1 MGARAAIIVGKQF
14 EQTQTVDIRLL
25 HKPLIRSVLRGE
37 ESAEVGAIHEALRK
51 KVLGF
56 DVNRLG
62 QLGYDLRGERLQG
75 GKESMENDGF
85 TIRSG
90 FSNAYW
96 NLVQTLSCVKAYS
109 SKVYCCVCLNDEEGS
124 CCLLAR
130 LTFIP

>member
-14 EQTQTVDIRLL
+14 EQTQAVDIRLL

-37 ESAEVGAIHEALRK
+37 DSAEVGAIHEALRK
-51 KVLGF
+51 KVLDF
-56 DVNRLG
+56 DVNRLE

-96 NLVQTLSCVKAYS
+96 NLIQTLSCVKAYS
-109 SKVYCCVCLNDEEGS
+109 SKVY
-124 CCLLAR
+124 
-130 LTFIP
+130 